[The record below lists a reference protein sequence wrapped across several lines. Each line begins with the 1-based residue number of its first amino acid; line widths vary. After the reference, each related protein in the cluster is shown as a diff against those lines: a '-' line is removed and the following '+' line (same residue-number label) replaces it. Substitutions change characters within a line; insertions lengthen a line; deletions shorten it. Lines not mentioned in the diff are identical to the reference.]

1 MATSILTSKNWVENV
16 SSYSYSLPWSIKLVS
31 FVTLKNFRV
40 NETLVNPADVFRA
53 ILIAS
58 DSTGEAFITAE
69 KQQIKQEINL

>member
-16 SSYSYSLPWSIKLVS
+16 SSYSSSLPWSIKLVS